1 MKDCLNAAIIGCGA
15 ISKVHAAAINASE
28 YANIYCVCDTDNE
41 KLDAAMKE
49 YGCKGYASLDEVIA
63 DENVDVV
70 HICTPHYLHASMLE
84 ASVKAGKKVVVEKP
98 MTMNVTEYR
107 HAYDVVKETN
117 GVVCSIIQNRFNPCI
132 VKIKEMIE
140 SGKYGKVMGLRGILT
155 WKRDAKYYASGPWRG
170 KWDTEGG
177 GVVIN
182 QALHTIDLLC
192 YLGKKPLSVKA
203 NYDNRSLQGIIEVED
218 TAEAFIRMEDGVN
231 ALFYATNAYC
241 RDSCYDLEVVMEN
254 AYLKYMLSNL
264 YLIEKGEM
272 TLLESDKME
281 VCGKTCWGG
290 GHKTVIGN
298 FYSNLA
304 GHGGEYTPFEAA
316 AEYIGVFDAL
326 YKSAKSHVEE
336 KVETM

>member
-1 MKDCLNAAIIGCGA
+1 MKNYLNAVIIGCGA
-15 ISKVHAAAINASE
+15 ISVVHAHAINNSE
-28 YANIYCVCDTDNE
+28 FAKLYGVCDTDKD
-41 KLDAAMKE
+41 KLDAAVEKH
-49 YGCKGYASLDEVIA
+49 GCKGYTSIEEVLE

-70 HICTPHYLHASMLE
+70 HICTPHYLHAPMLE

-98 MTMNVTEYR
+98 MTMNFDQYR
-107 HAYDVVKETN
+107 HAYAVVKEYD
-117 GVVCSIIQNRFNPCI
+117 GAVCSIIQNRFNPCI

-140 SGKYGKVMGLRGILT
+140 SGKYGNVTGLRGILT

-170 KWDTEGG
+170 KWATEGG

-192 YLGKKPLSVKA
+192 YLGKKPKSVKA

-218 TAEAFIRMEDGVN
+218 TAEATIRMEDGIN

-254 AYLKYMLSNL
+254 AYLKYMLNNL
-264 YLIEKGEM
+264 YLIENGEM
-272 TLLESDKME
+272 TMICSDKAD
-281 VCGKTCWGG
+281 VCGKACWGG
-290 GHKTVIGN
+290 GHATVIGN
-298 FYSNLA
+298 FYSNLC

-326 YKSAKSHVEE
+326 YKSAKTHAEE

>member
-1 MKDCLNAAIIGCGA
+1 MKKLNAAIIGCGA

-28 YANIYCVCDTDNE
+28 YANIYCVCDTDKE
-41 KLDAAMKE
+41 KLDAAVDT
-49 YGCKGYASLDEVIA
+49 YGCKGYSSFEEVLA

-70 HICTPHYLHASMLE
+70 HICTPHYLHAPMLE

-98 MTMNVTEYR
+98 MTMNFDEYR
-107 HAYDVVKETN
+107 HAYDVVKEYD
-117 GVVCSIIQNRFNPCI
+117 GKVCSIIQNRFNPCI
-132 VKIKEMIE
+132 IKIKEMIK

-192 YLGKKPLSVKA
+192 YLGKKPIAVKA

-218 TAEAFIRMEDGVN
+218 TAEALIRMEDGVN

-241 RDSCYDLEVVMEN
+241 RDSCYDLEVVFEN
-254 AYLKYMLSNL
+254 AYLKYILSNL
-264 YLIEKGEM
+264 YLIENGEM
-272 TLLESDKME
+272 TLIESDKMGT
-281 VCGKTCWGG
+281 CAKFCWGD
-290 GHKTVIGN
+290 GHKAVICN

-304 GHGGEYTPFEAA
+304 GHGGEYTPFESA

-326 YKSAKSHVEE
+326 YKSARSHKEE
-336 KVETM
+336 IVETM

>member
-1 MKDCLNAAIIGCGA
+1 MKNYLNAVIIGCGA
-15 ISKVHAAAINASE
+15 ISKVHAAAINTSE
-28 YANIYCVCDTDNE
+28 FAKLYGVCDTDKA
-41 KLDAAMKE
+41 KLDTAVE
-49 YGCKGYASLDEVIA
+49 TYGCKGYNSIEEVLA

-70 HICTPHYLHASMLE
+70 HICTPHYLHAPMLE

-98 MTMNVTEYR
+98 MTMNFDEYR
-107 HAYDVVKETN
+107 HAYDVVKEYN
-117 GVVCSIIQNRFNPCI
+117 GTVCSIIQNRFNPCI

-140 SGKYGKVMGLRGILT
+140 NGKYGKVMGLRGILT
-155 WKRDAKYYASGPWRG
+155 WKRDAKYYASGQWRG

-192 YLGKKPLSVKA
+192 YLGKKPQSVKA

-218 TAEAFIRMEDGVN
+218 TAEALIRMEDGVN

-241 RDSCYDLEVVMEN
+241 RDSCYDLEVVLEN
-254 AYLKYMLSNL
+254 AYLKYMLNNL
-264 YLIEKGEM
+264 YLIENGEM

-281 VCGKTCWGG
+281 VCGKSCWGG
-290 GHKTVIGN
+290 GHATVIGN
-298 FYSNLA
+298 FYSNLT
-304 GHGGEYTPFEAA
+304 GHGGKYTPFESAE
-316 AEYIGVFDAL
+316 EYIGVFDAL
-326 YKSAKSHVEE
+326 YKSAKSHKEE